1 MVGVESIPV
10 NTTRGLYDGVEI
22 TGSVLVQGVVMD
34 RVSVIGRESVGIISE
49 AALPISTG
57 GVYVEEKKINKKVVF
72 HKSIRFQ
79 ISKASFIYCRIKQ
92 ADIWVSME

>member
-34 RVSVIGRESVGIISE
+34 RVSVIGRESVGIFSE
-49 AALPISTG
+49 AAPPIFTG
-57 GVYVEEKKINKKVVF
+57 GVYVEEK
-72 HKSIRFQ
+72 
-79 ISKASFIYCRIKQ
+79 
-92 ADIWVSME
+92 